1 MEQRKPKWRGPTTG
15 AEIDELL
22 TGRYAQLLKW
32 GSVLT
37 RGDAGKAQ
45 DIVQE
50 FCLHFTL
57 AKPDLSEVTNLDG
70 YYILLPAPYFSFE
83 SRSRVSRGSPLR

>member
-15 AEIDELL
+15 TEIDELL

-57 AKPDLSEVTNLDG
+57 AKPDLSEVLTWT
-70 YYILLPAPYFSFE
+70 YHILLPATYFSFE
-83 SRSRVSRGSPLR
+83 PRSRVSRGAPLC